1 MTGYI
6 KYNVVVSEKA
16 QRMLGNHVRFLANVD
31 KKAAMETKK
40 KIMTALHSLAELP
53 ERYPFFRAEYIPSNK
68 YHKMVIDGRYMALYQ
83 IKDTTVYVDYILDCR
98 EDYDWL
104 IH

>member
-53 ERYPFFRAEYIPSNK
+53 ERYSFFRAEYIPSNK

-104 IH
+104 IN

>member
-1 MTGYI
+1 MTGYKKHKVI
-6 KYNVVVSEKA
+6 VSEKA

-31 KKAAMETKK
+31 KKAAVETKK
-40 KIMTALHSLAELP
+40 KIMAALRSLTELP

-83 IKDTTVYVDYILDCR
+83 IKDETVYVDYIQDCR
-98 EDYDWL
+98 EEYEWL
-104 IH
+104 IN